1 MGLFGNSYN
10 RPGPGVNKNEPKK
23 KPFFLFFEL
32 FFRKF
37 WKLIQLNL
45 LFCIPVVVIGLLSYL
60 LNQFTTNAF
69 IVYFPIILLFPFI
82 AGIAFVTRNYA
93 REEHAFLLSD
103 FKDAIAKNWVQFLI
117 NGVVSYAAY
126 FILNIATSYYSAQ
139 VNANWIFFIPLA
151 LCIAISALLIFAQYY
166 IPVMIITFD
175 LKMKDVYKNAFIF
188 AIVGLWRNIL
198 ISVIFAVLI
207 FGMYIL
213 LFLSPLTLIIAIL
226 LMIFILF
233 SLFMFLTNFAV
244 YPLIDRIMI
253 QPYQNKLDT
262 DNSDFND

>member
-1 MGLFGNSYN
+1 
-10 RPGPGVNKNEPKK
+10 
-23 KPFFLFFEL
+23 
-32 FFRKF
+32 
-37 WKLIQLNL
+37 
-45 LFCIPVVVIGLLSYL
+45 
-60 LNQFTTNAF
+60 
-69 IVYFPIILLFPFI
+69 
-82 AGIAFVTRNYA
+82 
-93 REEHAFLLSD
+93 
-103 FKDAIAKNWVQFLI
+103 
-117 NGVVSYAAY
+117 
-126 FILNIATSYYSAQ
+126 
-139 VNANWIFFIPLA
+139 
-151 LCIAISALLIFAQYY
+151 
-166 IPVMIITFD
+166 MIITFD

-253 QPYQNKLDT
+253 QPYQKKLDT
-262 DNSDFND
+262 ENSDFND